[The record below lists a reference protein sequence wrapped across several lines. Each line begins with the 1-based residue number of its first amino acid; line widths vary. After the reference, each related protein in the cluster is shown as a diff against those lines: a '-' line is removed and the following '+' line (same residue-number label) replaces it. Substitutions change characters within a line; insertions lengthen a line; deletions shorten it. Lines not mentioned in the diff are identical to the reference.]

1 MTNLFRNIT
10 VEPTQRENFAV
21 KDVNSEENQKRFVV
35 KLVEVILFVV
45 SIDQLRN

>member
-21 KDVNSEENQKRFVV
+21 KDVNSKENQKRFVV
-35 KLVEVILFVV
+35 KLVEIILFCG
-45 SIDQLRN
+45 IY